1 MKFKEETLNK
11 NYIYKGKILSLRSDD
26 VVLCDGKECKREIVE
41 HNGGAGVLYEK
52 DGKILF
58 VKQYRYAFNE
68 EIYEIPAGK
77 IDKGETPLETA
88 FRELKEECG
97 LQAEKMRLLFKAYP
111 SPGYTQEIIYIYKAE
126 NCSKT
131 NSQLDEDE
139 FLDCVWIDK
148 KTVKKMLENG
158 EINDAKTL
166 LALSTITD
174 L

>member
-1 MKFKEETLNK
+1 MKFKEKTLNK
-11 NYIYKGKILSLRSDD
+11 NYIYKGKILSLRADD

-41 HNGGAGVLYEK
+41 HSGGAGILYEK

-97 LQAEKMRLLFKAYP
+97 LQAEKMMPLFKVYP
-111 SPGYTQEIIYIYKAE
+111 SPGYTEEIIYIYKAE
-126 NCSKT
+126 NCKKT
-131 NSQLDEDE
+131 SSQLDDGE

-148 KTVKKMLENG
+148 KTVKKMLANK
-158 EINDAKTL
+158 EICDAKTL